1 MRLVEWHTPEPSWSG
16 CVRLPDDADPHT
28 QATDDEIGVAV
39 ADVRCKRMVGVVEVW
54 VAVETAYQR
63 QAVDVHQDQL
73 ELIRQAIQVRLANA
87 QAVLA
92 GRS

>member
-1 MRLVEWHTPEPSWSG
+1 MRQAGYSY
-16 CVRLPDDADPHT
+16 PDPTAANNNPAF
-28 QATDDEIGVAV
+28 ATEQPTGDEIGVAV
-39 ADVRCKRMVGVVEVW
+39 ADVRCKRKVGVVEVW
-54 VAVETAYQR
+54 AAVETAYQR

-87 QAVLA
+87 QAILA